1 MNILDLF
8 SGIGGFTIGF
18 HAANYPEYD
27 FRLHYKEQPHK
38 SDGFFNTVAFCEIDE
53 LPQKVLKKQFPD
65 IPIFS
70 DVTQLKGEE
79 LPKIDIITG
88 GFPCQD
94 LTACTGAKK
103 QGFDGKRSI
112 LFIEM
117 LRLANETNAKYIL
130 FENSVE
136 LVRNRK
142 YFSIF
147 ANRLRET
154 GFQFQAFVFSGIE
167 FGYPYLRK
175 RAYIIASRNKKPES
189 GKGNI
194 FQGQIPI
201 FDCYKKQHRTHNEM
215 GVSGNGRF
223 ADYYQAPPNDYER
236 AAIFR
241 RRIRERIRRR
251 NYAANC
257 EFLRNVN
264 GISYKLDRIGMLG
277 NSLFPPI
284 VYQFSMAIRAYEET
298 EDFVNGVF

>member
-18 HAANYPEYD
+18 HAANYSEYD
-27 FRLHYKEQPHK
+27 FRLHYKEQSHK

-53 LPQKVLKKQFPD
+53 LPQRVLKKQFPD
-65 IPIFS
+65 IPIFQ
-70 DVTQLKGEE
+70 DVTKLKGDE
-79 LPKIDIITG
+79 LPQVDIITG

-94 LTACTGAKK
+94 LSVAGKK

-112 LFIEM
+112 LFNEM
-117 LRLANETNAKYIL
+117 LRIANETGAKYIL

-147 ANRLRET
+147 ANRLWEV

-175 RAYIIASRNKKPES
+175 RAYIIARRNEKPKSSKRDFFEPS
-189 GKGNI
+189 ELTI
-194 FQGQIPI
+194 FEK
-201 FDCYKKQHRTHNEM
+201 YRKQHNSHTKM
-215 GVSGNGRF
+215 DISSDGRF
-223 ADYYQAPPNDYER
+223 TDYCRMSEQDKQR
-236 AAIFR
+236 ATIFR
-241 RRIRERIRRR
+241 RRFRDRIRRR
-251 NYAANC
+251 DYAANC

-264 GISYKLDRIGMLG
+264 GISEKLDRVGLLG

-284 VYQFSMAIRAYEET
+284 VYQFAMAIRAYEET
-298 EDFVNGVF
+298 ENFVNGAF

>member
-1 MNILDLF
+1 MMNILDLF

-27 FRLHYKEQPHK
+27 FRLHYKEQPYK

-70 DVTQLKGEE
+70 DVTQLKGDE
-79 LPKIDIITG
+79 LPQVDIITG

-94 LTACTGAKK
+94 LSVAGERK
-103 QGFDGKRSI
+103 GFDGKRSI
-112 LFIEM
+112 LFNEM

-147 ANRLRET
+147 ANRLRES
-154 GFQFQAFVFSGIE
+154 GFQYQAFVFSGIE
-167 FGYPYLRK
+167 FGYPYLRT
-175 RAYIIASRNKKPES
+175 RAYVIAFSTKITQNKPDFLKRQYPFLENYRYD
-189 GKGNI
+189 NI
-194 FQGQIPI
+194 SHTTNGI
-201 FDCYKKQHRTHNEM
+201 FND
-215 GVSGNGRF
+215 GGF
-223 ADYYQAPPNDYER
+223 ADYCRMSEQDRER
-236 AAIFR
+236 ATIFR
-241 RRIRERIRRR
+241 RRFRDRIRRR

-264 GISYKLDRIGMLG
+264 GISEKLDRVGMLG

-284 VYQFSMAIRAYEET
+284 VYQFAMAIRAFEET
-298 EDFVNGVF
+298 EDFVNGAF

>member
-27 FRLHYKEQPHK
+27 FRLHYKEQSGK
-38 SDGFFNTVAFCEIDE
+38 SDDFFKTVAFCEIDE

-94 LTACTGAKK
+94 LSVAGLRK
-103 QGFDGKRSI
+103 GFDGKRSI
-112 LFIEM
+112 LFEEM

-130 FENSVE
+130 FENSIE

-175 RAYIIASRNKKPES
+175 RAYIIAFSTEITQNKPDFLKRQSPFLENYRYDKIPHTTN
-189 GKGNI
+189 GI
-194 FQGQIPI
+194 FNDGG
-201 FDCYKKQHRTHNEM
+201 FT
-215 GVSGNGRF
+215 
-223 ADYYQAPPNDYER
+223 DYCRMSEQDRER
-236 AAIFR
+236 ATIFR
-241 RRIRERIRRR
+241 RRFRERIRRR

-264 GISYKLDRIGMLG
+264 GISEKLDRIGMLG

-284 VYQFSMAIRAYEET
+284 VYQFAMAIRAYEET
-298 EDFVNGVF
+298 EDFVNGAF

>member
-27 FRLHYKEQPHK
+27 FRLHYKQQSGK

-65 IPIFS
+65 IPIFQ

-94 LTACTGAKK
+94 LSVAGKK

-112 LFIEM
+112 LFEEM

-147 ANRLRET
+147 ANRLRQI

-175 RAYIIASRNKKPES
+175 RAYIIASRNEKPES
-189 GKGNI
+189 SQRDFFRPPELTILEK
-194 FQGQIPI
+194 
-201 FDCYKKQHRTHNEM
+201 YRKQHNSHAEM
-215 GVSGNGRF
+215 DLSSDGRF
-223 ADYYQAPPNDYER
+223 ADYCRMSEQDRQR

-241 RRIRERIRRR
+241 RRFRERIRRR
-251 NYAANC
+251 NYASNC

-264 GISYKLDRIGMLG
+264 GISDQLDRVGLLG

-284 VYQFSMAIRAYEET
+284 VYEFALCIKEYELSINKT
-298 EDFVNGVF
+298 A

>member
-53 LPQKVLKKQFPD
+53 LPKKVLKKQFPD

-94 LTACTGAKK
+94 LSVAGRKK
-103 QGFDGKRSI
+103 GFDGERSI
-112 LFIEM
+112 LFLEM
-117 LRLANETNAKYIL
+117 LRLANEINTKYIL

-142 YFSIF
+142 YFAIF
-147 ANRLRET
+147 ADRLRQT

-175 RAYIIASRNKKPES
+175 RAYIIASRNKNPKS

-201 FDCYKKQHRTHNEM
+201 FDCYKKQHRTHAEM
-215 GVSGNGRF
+215 DFSSNGGF
-223 ADYYQAPPNDYER
+223 ADYCRMSEQDRQR

-241 RRIRERIRRR
+241 RRFRDRIRRR

-264 GISYKLDRIGMLG
+264 GISDQLDRVGLLG

-284 VYQFSMAIRAYEET
+284 VYQFAMAIRSYEET

>member
-27 FRLHYKEQPHK
+27 FRLHYKEQSGK
-38 SDGFFNTVAFCEIDE
+38 SDDFFKTVAFCEIDE

-65 IPIFS
+65 IPIFH
-70 DVTQLKGEE
+70 DVTKLKGDE
-79 LPKIDIITG
+79 LPQVDIITG

-94 LTACTGAKK
+94 LSVAGKK

-112 LFIEM
+112 LFNEM

-147 ANRLRET
+147 ANRLRQI
-154 GFQFQAFVFSGIE
+154 GFQYQAFVFSGVE

-175 RAYIIASRNKKPES
+175 RAYIIACRNENPGS
-189 GKGNI
+189 GKRYFFEPSELTI
-194 FQGQIPI
+194 LEK
-201 FDCYKKQHRTHNEM
+201 YRKQHNSHAKM
-215 GVSGNGRF
+215 DISGNGGF
-223 ADYYQAPPNDYER
+223 ADYCRMSEQDRQR

-241 RRIRERIRRR
+241 RRFRDRIRRR

-257 EFLRNVN
+257 EFLRNVD
-264 GISYKLDRIGMLG
+264 GISDQLDRVGMLG

-284 VYQFSMAIRAYEET
+284 VYQFAMAIRAYEET
-298 EDFVNGVF
+298 ENFVNGAF

>member
-53 LPQKVLKKQFPD
+53 LPQRVLKKQFPD
-65 IPIFS
+65 IPIFQ
-70 DVTQLKGEE
+70 DVTKLKGEE
-79 LPKIDIITG
+79 LPQVDIITG

-94 LTACTGAKK
+94 LSVAGERK
-103 QGFDGKRSI
+103 GFDGKRSI
-112 LFIEM
+112 LFNEM

-147 ANRLRET
+147 ANRLRQT
-154 GFQFQAFVFSGIE
+154 GFQYQAFVFSGIE

-175 RAYIIASRNKKPES
+175 RAYIIACRNQKHES
-189 GKGNI
+189 GKGDFFKPSELTI
-194 FQGQIPI
+194 LEK
-201 FDCYKKQHRTHNEM
+201 YRKQPNSHAKM
-215 GVSGNGRF
+215 DFSGNGGF
-223 ADYYQAPPNDYER
+223 ADYCRMSEQDRQR
-236 AAIFR
+236 AAVFR
-241 RRIRERIRRR
+241 RRFRDRIRRR
-251 NYAANC
+251 NHAANC

-264 GISYKLDRIGMLG
+264 GISEKLDRVGLLG

-284 VYQFSMAIRAYEET
+284 VYQFAMAIRAFEET
-298 EDFVNGVF
+298 EDFVNGAF

>member
-27 FRLHYKEQPHK
+27 FRLHYKEQPYK

-65 IPIFS
+65 IHIFN
-70 DVTQLKGEE
+70 DVTKLKGEE
-79 LPKIDIITG
+79 LPQVDIITG

-94 LTACTGAKK
+94 LSVAGQRK
-103 QGFDGKRSI
+103 GFDGKRSI
-112 LFIEM
+112 LFNEM
-117 LRLANETNAKYIL
+117 LRLADETNAKYIL

-147 ANRLRET
+147 ANRLRSI

-175 RAYIIASRNKKPES
+175 RAYIIACRNQEPES
-189 GKGNI
+189 GKRNFFI
-194 FQGQIPI
+194 SPEITI
-201 FDCYKKQHRTHNEM
+201 LEKYRKQHNPHTEM
-215 GVSGNGRF
+215 DIPGNGGF
-223 ADYYQAPPNDYER
+223 ADYCRMSEQDRQR

-241 RRIRERIRRR
+241 RRFRDRIWRR
-251 NYAANC
+251 NYASNC

-264 GISYKLDRIGMLG
+264 GISEKLDRVGLLG

-284 VYQFSMAIRAYEET
+284 VYQFAMAIRSYEET
-298 EDFVNGVF
+298 EDFVNCAF

>member
-53 LPQKVLKKQFPD
+53 LPQRVLKKQFPY
-65 IPIFS
+65 IPIFN

-79 LPKIDIITG
+79 LPQIDIITG

-94 LTACTGAKK
+94 LSVTGQRK
-103 QGFDGKRSI
+103 GFDGKRSI
-112 LFIEM
+112 LFNEM

-147 ANRLRET
+147 ANRLREI

-167 FGYPYLRK
+167 FGYPYLRT
-175 RAYIIASRNKKPES
+175 RAYIIAFSTKITQSKPDFLKRQYPFLENYRYDKISHTKS
-189 GKGNI
+189 GI
-194 FQGQIPI
+194 
-201 FDCYKKQHRTHNEM
+201 YA
-215 GVSGNGRF
+215 NGGF
-223 ADYYQAPPNDYER
+223 TDYCRMSEQDIQR

-241 RRIRERIRRR
+241 RRFRDRIRRR

-264 GISYKLDRIGMLG
+264 GISEKLDRVGLLG

-284 VYQFSMAIRAYEET
+284 VYQFAMAIRAFEET
-298 EDFVNGVF
+298 EDFVNGAF

>member
-1 MNILDLF
+1 MMNILDLF

-27 FRLHYKEQPHK
+27 FRLHYKNQKHK
-38 SDGFFNTVAFCEIDE
+38 SDGFFATVAFCEIDE

-65 IPIFS
+65 IPIFN
-70 DVTQLKGEE
+70 DVTKLKGEE

-94 LTACTGAKK
+94 LSVAGERK
-103 QGFDGKRSI
+103 GFDGKRSI
-112 LFIEM
+112 LFNEM
-117 LRLANETNAKYIL
+117 IRLANETNAKYIL

-147 ANRLRET
+147 ANRLRQT
-154 GFQFQAFVFSGIE
+154 GFQYQAFVFSGIE
-167 FGYPYLRK
+167 FGYPYLRT
-175 RAYIIASRNKKPES
+175 RAYIIAFSTK
-189 GKGNI
+189 I
-194 FQGQIPI
+194 T
-201 FDCYKKQHRTHNEM
+201 KKQPDFLKRQYPFLENYRYENISHTT
-215 GVSGNGRF
+215 SGIYANGGF
-223 ADYYQAPPNDYER
+223 TDYCRMSEQDRER
-236 AAIFR
+236 CTIFR
-241 RRIRERIRRR
+241 RRFRDRIRRR

-264 GISYKLDRIGMLG
+264 GVSEKLDRVGLLG

-284 VYQFSMAIRAYEET
+284 VYQFAMAIRAYEET
-298 EDFVNGVF
+298 EDFVNGAF

>member
-27 FRLHYKEQPHK
+27 FRLHYKNQKHK
-38 SDGFFNTVAFCEIDE
+38 SDGFFATVAFCEIDE

-65 IPIFS
+65 IPIFN
-70 DVTQLKGEE
+70 DVTKLKGEE

-94 LTACTGAKK
+94 LSVAGERK
-103 QGFDGKRSI
+103 GFDGKRSI
-112 LFIEM
+112 LFNEM
-117 LRLANETNAKYIL
+117 IRLANETNAKYIL

-147 ANRLRET
+147 ANRLRQT
-154 GFQFQAFVFSGIE
+154 GFQYQAFVFSGIE
-167 FGYPYLRK
+167 FGYPYLRT
-175 RAYIIASRNKKPES
+175 RAYIIAFSTK
-189 GKGNI
+189 I
-194 FQGQIPI
+194 T
-201 FDCYKKQHRTHNEM
+201 KKQPDFLKRQYPFLENYRYENISHTT
-215 GVSGNGRF
+215 SGIYANGGF
-223 ADYYQAPPNDYER
+223 TDYCRMSEQDRER
-236 AAIFR
+236 CTIFR
-241 RRIRERIRRR
+241 RRFRDRIRRR

-264 GISYKLDRIGMLG
+264 GVSEKLDRVGLLG

-284 VYQFSMAIRAYEET
+284 VYQFAMAIRAYEET
-298 EDFVNGVF
+298 EDFVNGAF

>member
-1 MNILDLF
+1 M
-8 SGIGGFTIGF
+8 
-18 HAANYPEYD
+18 
-27 FRLHYKEQPHK
+27 Q
-38 SDGFFNTVAFCEIDE
+38 
-53 LPQKVLKKQFPD
+53 
-65 IPIFS
+65 
-70 DVTQLKGEE
+70 
-79 LPKIDIITG
+79 
-88 GFPCQD
+88 
-94 LTACTGAKK
+94 KK

-147 ANRLRET
+147 ANRLRENR
-154 GFQFQAFVFSGIE
+154 FQFQAFVFSGIE

-175 RAYIIASRNKKPES
+175 RAYIIASRNEKPES
-189 GKGNI
+189 GERDFFEPSELTVLEK
-194 FQGQIPI
+194 
-201 FDCYKKQHRTHNEM
+201 YRKQHNPHAEM
-215 GVSGNGRF
+215 DISGDGGF
-223 ADYYQAPPNDYER
+223 ADYYRISEQDRQR

-241 RRIRERIRRR
+241 RRFRDRIRRR
-251 NYAANC
+251 NYESNC

-264 GISYKLDRIGMLG
+264 GISEKLDRVGLLG

-284 VYQFSMAIRAYEET
+284 VYQFAMAIRAYEET

>member
-27 FRLHYKEQPHK
+27 FRLHYKEQSGK
-38 SDGFFNTVAFCEIDE
+38 SDDFFKTVAFCEIDE

-65 IPIFS
+65 IPIFH
-70 DVTQLKGEE
+70 DVTKLKGDE
-79 LPKIDIITG
+79 LPQVDIITG

-94 LTACTGAKK
+94 LSVAGKK

-112 LFIEM
+112 LFNEM

-147 ANRLRET
+147 ANRLRKS
-154 GFQFQAFVFSGIE
+154 GFQYQAFVFSGVE

-175 RAYIIASRNKKPES
+175 RAYIIACRNENPGS
-189 GKGNI
+189 GKRYFFEPSELTI
-194 FQGQIPI
+194 LEK
-201 FDCYKKQHRTHNEM
+201 YRKQHNSHAKM
-215 GVSGNGRF
+215 DISGNGGF
-223 ADYYQAPPNDYER
+223 ADYCRMSEQDRQR

-241 RRIRERIRRR
+241 RRFRDRIRQR

-257 EFLRNVN
+257 EFLRNVD
-264 GISYKLDRIGMLG
+264 GISDQLDRVGMLG

-284 VYQFSMAIRAYEET
+284 VYQFAMAIRAYEET
-298 EDFVNGVF
+298 ENFVNGAF